1 MATMSDEPEPH
12 RDPVDDQKEGG
23 MRPTASR
30 VGPSAERGVEILDA
44 AATVFARQGYDGTS
58 IDDIADEL
66 GATKGRVYHY
76 YRSKADLL
84 LGVLSSGAQRLIDE
98 VGPLA
103 ADGDLPPDERL
114 YRMARAHAMT
124 MMDNHSYQ
132 YVSLRSLDR
141 HMFEGQGSRGK
152 VWASVVEL
160 RREYEQLYT
169 SVIDEGRASGVFA
182 ATDTRL
188 AVRALLGSLNWI
200 TVWFNPDADPGSAR
214 VSRDEIADR
223 LARFGVAGMNGA

>member
-1 MATMSDEPEPH
+1 MH
-12 RDPVDDQKEGG
+12 
-23 MRPTASR
+23 PTAR
-30 VGPSAERGVEILDA
+30 WVAPWAVGGVETLA
-44 AATVFARQGYDGTS
+44 APATVFARQGYDGTS

-76 YRSKADLL
+76 YRSKGDLL

-98 VGPLA
+98 VGPIA
-103 ADGDLPPDERL
+103 EDPDIAPDERL

-124 MMDNHSYQ
+124 MMDDHAYQ

-152 VWASVVEL
+152 VWSSVVEL
-160 RREYEQLYT
+160 RREYEQLF
-169 SVIDEGRASGVFA
+169 SKVIDEGRATGIFA
-182 ATDTRL
+182 TPDTPL

-200 TVWFNPDADPGSAR
+200 TVWFNPEADPATAR
-214 VSRDEIADR
+214 ASRDEIADR
-223 LARFGVAGMNGA
+223 LARFGVAGMNAA